1 MDKNRFNWRAICIG
15 DFVRLRGKTRHGKNR
30 INQHGDVW
38 EVVDEQLTKIL
49 LQSLQNTFKDT
60 PNRVAEKDWRW
71 ISSVDDKNFEIV
83 EHLKGEAA

>member
-1 MDKNRFNWRAICIG
+1 MDKNHFNWRAVCIG
-15 DFVRLRGKTRHGKNR
+15 DFVRLKGKTRHGKNR

-38 EVVDEQLTKIL
+38 EVIDEQLTRVL
-49 LQSLQNTFKDT
+49 LQSLEETFKT
-60 PNRVAEKDWRW
+60 TKGRQKDWRW